1 MNHLNHKRKFSNLKR
16 TDTEKE
22 QLINVSI
29 EHDIDHEIE
38 RLNREVSDLYQQI
51 KIKKEKLEAIKIEK
65 AVKKAKRETEE
76 RVRRES
82 NRWLPTLDKVTEVQK
97 EIIKNLSDSDNE
109 TEKDNDSDS
118 IIIIIRTTITIIIFF
133 GFIIRITQV
142 FNNFLL
148 NFRDFI

>member
-29 EHDIDHEIE
+29 EHDIDREIE

-118 IIIIIRTTITIIIFF
+118 CSDDNDDTISGFIFF

-148 NFRDFI
+148 NFCDFI

>member
-82 NRWLPTLDKVTEVQK
+82 NRWLGRQ
-97 EIIKNLSDSDNE
+97 
-109 TEKDNDSDS
+109 
-118 IIIIIRTTITIIIFF
+118 
-133 GFIIRITQV
+133 
-142 FNNFLL
+142 
-148 NFRDFI
+148 

>member
-1 MNHLNHKRKFSNLKR
+1 MNNLNHKRKFSNLKR

-29 EHDIDHEIE
+29 EHDIDREIE

-51 KIKKEKLEAIKIEK
+51 KIKKEKIESIKIEK
-65 AVKKAKRETEE
+65 AVKKAKKETEE

-109 TEKDNDSDS
+109 NEKDNDSDS
-118 IIIIIRTTITIIIFF
+118 SFDYNDDTIS
-133 GFIIRITQV
+133 GFIQFIK
-142 FNNFLL
+142 NNK
-148 NFRDFI
+148 

>member
-29 EHDIDHEIE
+29 EHDIDREIE

-118 IIIIIRTTITIIIFF
+118 CSDDNDDTIS
-133 GFIIRITQV
+133 GFIHFIK
-142 FNNFLL
+142 NNK
-148 NFRDFI
+148 

>member
-118 IIIIIRTTITIIIFF
+118 CSDDNDDTIS
-133 GFIIRITQV
+133 GFIHFIK
-142 FNNFLL
+142 NNK
-148 NFRDFI
+148 